1 VPALLARGVTA
12 CTMVYDQSAT
22 NRREGV
28 VSIWLRF
35 ADPGGGSAISL
46 FQQVQVSNVP

>member
-1 VPALLARGVTA
+1 VNQR
-12 CTMVYDQSAT
+12 
-22 NRREGV
+22 NGV

-35 ADPGGGSAISL
+35 ADPAVGATVNL